1 MALLSRRLFL
11 AGPLLSALPAP
22 LLASDDYPTRPI
34 RIVVPYAPGG
44 STDTIARIVGQ
55 QVAKTIG
62 QPVVIEN
69 KPGAASAVGSLL
81 VARSPADG
89 YTLLLG
95 TGTLA
100 INKSLRKDL
109 GYDVETDLM
118 PVANAAGGPF
128 LLLVHPD
135 FPANTAGELIAYAKA
150 NPGKLNF
157 GSPGT
162 GTQNHLAGELFATMA
177 GIKMVHVP
185 YRGEGLGVTAAYAKE
200 IELMVATYSAGGA
213 FVQDGKLRAL
223 AVTSAAR
230 DSLLPNV
237 PTVVESGLPGYA
249 AAFWNGFLA
258 PSGTPNPVVEK
269 LNKEFNAA
277 LRSEDVKDR
286 FAKLG
291 LNIIK
296 QTPDEFRALIV
307 SDVAKWAKVVEA
319 TGLKVTD

>member
-1 MALLSRRLFL
+1 MLLSRRLFL
-11 AGPLLSALPAP
+11 AGLSASALTAP
-22 LLASDDYPTRPI
+22 SLAQDYPTRPI

-44 STDTIARIVGQ
+44 STDTIARIVGA

-81 VARSPADG
+81 VAKSPADG

-109 GYDVETDLM
+109 GYDVETDLA

-128 LLLVHPD
+128 MLLVHPD
-135 FPANTAGELIAYAKA
+135 FPAKTVAELIAYAKA

-157 GSPGT
+157 GTPGA
-162 GTQNHLAGELFATMA
+162 GTQNHLAGELFATTA

-185 YRGEGLGVTAAYAKE
+185 YRGEGLAVTAAYSRE
-200 IELMVATYSAGGA
+200 IEVAVATFSAGGA

-230 DSLLPNV
+230 DPLLPNV
-237 PTVVESGLPGYA
+237 PTVAESGLPGYA

-258 PSGTPNPVVEK
+258 PAGTPKQIIDK
-269 LNKEFNAA
+269 LAKEFAAA
-277 LRSEDVKDR
+277 LRSDDVKDR
-286 FAKLG
+286 FGKLG
-291 LNIIK
+291 LNIIQ
-296 QTPDEFRALIV
+296 QTPEEFRATIV

-319 TGLKVTD
+319 TGLKAAD